1 MQHFK
6 TFVSKL
12 TRETVVNKIK
22 MQAFQSIAICV
33 LDMVVLFF
41 FYVSI
46 NICMNEIK
54 KCILGFAQAPSISLP
69 VLFSVGG
76 LYI

>member
-1 MQHFK
+1 MQNFK

-22 MQAFQSIAICV
+22 MQTFQSIAICA
-33 LDMVVLFF
+33 LDMVVLFFF

-54 KCILGFAQAPSISLP
+54 KCILGFAQAPSI
-69 VLFSVGG
+69 
-76 LYI
+76 

>member
-1 MQHFK
+1 
-6 TFVSKL
+6 
-12 TRETVVNKIK
+12 